1 MNTPTETC
9 ERDDRDPTY
18 WRTNQ
23 TALTEELSQH
33 GPDCRCERCT
43 GEDPVESYVDEVL
56 KPLYDKISEL
66 TQENAKLREALR
78 KLREP
83 MRERAVE
90 EATDGSDNTLSVQL
104 SDAGYGSQGIV

>member
-1 MNTPTETC
+1 MNSFAKSKGRDIMAHDAKIARRVRRKVEIKTPESC
-9 ERDDRDPTY
+9 YRSDGGESPESLLD
-18 WRTNQ
+18 
-23 TALTEELSQH
+23 LSASAQA
-33 GPDCRCERCT
+33 D
-43 GEDPVESYVDEVL
+43 DPVEGYVDEVL

-90 EATDGSDNTLSVQL
+90 EAQRP
-104 SDAGYGSQGIV
+104 